1 MHPWRL
7 AADGS
12 KGCTTRA
19 GLAERMENMCGG
31 LGEELSSCRSM
42 FMLAK
47 RFGSWCNEE
56 RRVERVCSMPRD
68 VGAGCVAC
76 LAEIQ
81 IAVTYR
87 CI

>member
-19 GLAERMENMCGG
+19 GLAERMGNMCGG

-42 FMLAK
+42 FVLAK
-47 RFGSWCNEE
+47 QRC
-56 RRVERVCSMPRD
+56 VL
-68 VGAGCVAC
+68 GAGAMKKGVWSVCAPC
-76 LAEIQ
+76 REM
-81 IAVTYR
+81 
-87 CI
+87 